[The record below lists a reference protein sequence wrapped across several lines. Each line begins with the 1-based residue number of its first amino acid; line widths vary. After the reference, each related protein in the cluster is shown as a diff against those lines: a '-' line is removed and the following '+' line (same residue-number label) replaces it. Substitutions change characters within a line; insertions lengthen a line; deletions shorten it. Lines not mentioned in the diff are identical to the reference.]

1 VVDGSLMGFRVLMH
15 VLPFTLTGLIQK
27 TLCMCAIGI
36 IRTRKHTLLQ
46 FIQCLSLMNGQKLL
60 WTPFYHHWR
69 GLNLDALKKLGEE
82 MQMSLNTRIKLQGK
96 GMMLD
101 VGTVG

>member
-1 VVDGSLMGFRVLMH
+1 
-15 VLPFTLTGLIQK
+15 
-27 TLCMCAIGI
+27 
-36 IRTRKHTLLQ
+36 
-46 FIQCLSLMNGQKLL
+46 MNGQKLL